1 MNAAT
6 PVVGVAAGE
15 SRGRPPPAIQNC
27 IFAGLNLGRSGP
39 AKAQT
44 LSAGGTASPLFSQ
57 APTSKRKC
65 IDARFHAHAGGED
78 VKPSQSEEA

>member
-6 PVVGVAAGE
+6 PVIGVAAGE

-39 AKAQT
+39 ANKRKHLAPEAR
-44 LSAGGTASPLFSQ
+44 LPLFSQ
-57 APTSKRKC
+57 ALTSKRKC
-65 IDARFHAHAGGED
+65 IDAGFRAQAGGED
-78 VKPSQSEEA
+78 IEPSQSEEA